1 MSYRVIELYIEVA
14 GDYKF
19 MRCGG
24 NDWEK
29 GVKLIQKKRKGLE
42 KEDDESGR

>member
-1 MSYRVIELYIEVA
+1 MYIEVT

-24 NDWEK
+24 RDRK
-29 GVKLIQKKRKGLE
+29 KRVKFIQKERKGLE
-42 KEDDESGR
+42 KEDDEGGR

>member
-1 MSYRVIELYIEVA
+1 MVRRVIEMYIEVT

-24 NDWEK
+24 SDREK
-29 GVKLIQKKRKGLE
+29 RVKFIQKERKRSRKGI
-42 KEDDESGR
+42 